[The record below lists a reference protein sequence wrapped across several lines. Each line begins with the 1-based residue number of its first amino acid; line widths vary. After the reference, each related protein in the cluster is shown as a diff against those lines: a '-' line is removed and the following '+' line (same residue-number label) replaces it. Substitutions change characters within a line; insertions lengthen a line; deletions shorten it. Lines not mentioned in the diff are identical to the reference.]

1 MYLDESYLFILCFRC
16 FTYCIQQNRGQA
28 KQLEAELGKIVPHLY
43 GKTTNL

>member
-1 MYLDESYLFILCFRC
+1 MYLDKSYLFHLCFRC

-28 KQLEAELGKIVPHLY
+28 KQLEAELCKIVPHLY